1 MRGFLCAAMAACALV
16 AFPSD
21 ADACG
26 GCFHPVAESG
36 VSLVTDHRMVF
47 KLSKTE
53 TILWDQVRF
62 SGNPEEFAWV
72 LPVRDGARVELSRD
86 EWIGALDLSTRTTVT
101 GPERFCNGGGGSGG
115 SFSGGGCG
123 ASDDSLASRSGFAD
137 DSPKDGGAFVGND
150 GVQVLDQK
158 VIGPYQAVTIRATG
172 GGQGIDEWLIANGFA
187 IPEEVRPTVDAYTK
201 EQFDF
206 IALRLR
212 PGQGV
217 NAMRPVRVV
226 TQGADPTLPLRM
238 VAAGVGAKVGLTLWV
253 ISEGRY
259 HPQNFPDGII
269 DEAQLTWDGTLAK
282 SNLADLQSA
291 ALASNGGRSWITE
304 AAIRES
310 TPPRPEGL
318 VLRNPELYDV
328 YRSACATRPSRIV
341 KCTEDELPPSDG
353 TPDDQEPLDAGADAS
368 SNDGGLDGSSD
379 ASADAATDASS
390 DASVPFDAGAK
401 GCTKTVSGCDG
412 FDDYDVAMRGIGS
425 GDAWITRLRADLPVS
440 ALSTDLKLEAAPS
453 QTEVNPQHHTEKFSD
468 PKFDPCAGRGGS
480 SNASDDG
487 GDGCA
492 CRTVPLKTRAG
503 TWFLILGTAIVASR
517 IIRRRR
523 VH

>member
-1 MRGFLCAAMAACALV
+1 MRGFLYASVVGIGCALV
-16 AFPSD
+16 AMPTD

-26 GCFHPVAESG
+26 GCFHPVAETG
-36 VSLVTDHRMVF
+36 VSVITDHRMVF
-47 KLSKTE
+47 KLSKSE

-86 EWIGALDLSTRTTVT
+86 EWIGALDLGTRTTVT
-101 GPERFCNGGGGSGG
+101 GPERFCNGGGGSG

-123 ASDDSLASRSGFAD
+123 SSSETLASRGGTAD
-137 DSPKDGGAFVGND
+137 DSPRDGGAFVGND
-150 GVQVLDQK
+150 DVQVLEQS

-187 IPEEVRPTVDAYTK
+187 IPEEVRPTVDAYTAEK
-201 EQFDF
+201 FDF

-269 DEAQLTWDGTLAK
+269 DEALLTWDAALAK

-304 AAIRES
+304 AAIRAS
-310 TPPRPEGL
+310 SPPRPEGL
-318 VLRNPELYDV
+318 VLPNPVLSDV
-328 YRSACATRPSRIV
+328 YRSACATRPSRTV
-341 KCTEDELPPSDG
+341 KCTEDELPPPDG
-353 TPDDQEPLDAGADAS
+353 TPDDQELPDAGVDAS
-368 SNDGGLDGSSD
+368 SDDAGLDGSSD
-379 ASADAATDASS
+379 ASTDASL
-390 DASVPFDAGAK
+390 DASAPFDAGAK
-401 GCTKTVSGCDG
+401 GCTKIVSGCDG

-425 GDAWITRLRADLPVS
+425 GDAWITRLRADLPVG
-440 ALSTDLKLEAAPS
+440 ALSTDLKIEAAPS
-453 QTEVNPQHHTEKFSD
+453 QDEINPQHHTEKFND
-468 PKFDPCAGRGGS
+468 PSFDPCAGRGGS

-517 IIRRRR
+517 IIRQRR